1 MEFQIKN
8 GDYVP
13 DHRGGLCTLRGADE
27 VLRRVTYRLQARR
40 GGLPFLPEL
49 GSQLYRLHQEK
60 PGLRLEVARKY
71 VEQALEQESQV
82 QVKNVALADLGEGK
96 SQLTVW
102 LEWQGETLN
111 VQLTV

>member
-13 DHRGGLCTLRGADE
+13 NQWGGLCTLSGVDE

-60 PGLRLEVARKY
+60 PSVRLEVARKY
-71 VEQALEQESQV
+71 VEQALEQETQV
-82 QVKNVALADLGEGK
+82 RVRDVELTEQGEGR

>member
-8 GDYVP
+8 GDYVT
-13 DHRGGLCTLRGADE
+13 DHRGGLCALSGADE

-60 PGLRLEVARKY
+60 PSVRQEVARTY
-71 VEQALEQESQV
+71 VEQALEQETQV
-82 QVKNVALADLGEGK
+82 HVTEVMLVDQGEGK

-102 LEWQGETLN
+102 LEWQGETLE

>member
-13 DHRGGLCTLRGADE
+13 DHRGGLCALSGADE

-40 GGLPFLPEL
+40 GGMPFLPEL

-60 PGLRLEVARKY
+60 ANVRQEVARKY

-82 QVKNVALADLGEGK
+82 RVKDVILTDQGDGK